1 MDGPWHDIYVFLQLR
16 AMEFGDPL
24 FRFFL
29 QLRAMEFAHQMD
41 DLDLS
46 AGLGFLENPFFLAAF
61 SFTYMCCTVKLGEIG
76 QPGSAVDRDFEFQL
90 SP

>member
-1 MDGPWHDIYVFLQLR
+1 MFPGIRTIMAHIIVRFQIEIIRGPRWVDGPWHDIYVFLQLR

-46 AGLGFLENPFFLAAF
+46 AG
-61 SFTYMCCTVKLGEIG
+61 
-76 QPGSAVDRDFEFQL
+76 
-90 SP
+90 